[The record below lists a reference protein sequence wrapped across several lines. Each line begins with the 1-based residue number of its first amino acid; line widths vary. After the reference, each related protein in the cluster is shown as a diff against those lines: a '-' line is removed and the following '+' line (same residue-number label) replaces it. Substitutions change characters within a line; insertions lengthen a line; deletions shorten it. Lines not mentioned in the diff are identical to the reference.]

1 MTMTDSNKD
10 DGVITALL
18 ERFEKIRYPRALAL
32 KEQVDRGEKLSNSD
46 IAFLERVISDAKE
59 IQPLAI
65 KHPEYQPLIAKAIHL
80 YQEIT
85 KRALENE

>member
-1 MTMTDSNKD
+1 MTDSNKD

-65 KHPEYQPLIAKAIHL
+65 KHPEYQPLIAQAIHL

-85 KRALENE
+85 KKALENE